1 MTGMER
7 NSDIVVMSSYAPLL
21 TNVNPGGSQ
30 WDTDLIGYDA
40 MRSYGSPSYYAQ
52 VLFSGHHGDEILN
65 ASMPE
70 TPVRLF
76 ESVTRD
82 TETGT
87 IYLKLVNATDM
98 ARTVQVQL
106 LHHGHAA
113 AGPAKMYVLTA
124 ASTEATNSIGDP
136 EHIVPAEC
144 SLRPLG
150 SEFALPLAP
159 LSINV
164 VELPMSH

>member
-1 MTGMER
+1 MER

-21 TNVNPGGSQ
+21 TNVNPGGLQ

-65 ASMPE
+65 ASMPDA
-70 TPVRLF
+70 PVRLF
-76 ESVTRD
+76 QSVTRD
-82 TETGT
+82 AKTGT
-87 IYLKLVNATDM
+87 VYLKLVNASDLP
-98 ARTVQVQL
+98 RTVNVRLQ
-106 LHHGHAA
+106 HGGRSA
-113 AGPAKMYVLTA
+113 AGSATLYLLTA

-136 EHIVPAEC
+136 AHIVPSER
-144 SLRPLG
+144 SIGTLGNEFPLH
-150 SEFALPLAP
+150 LAP

-164 VELPMSH
+164 VELPVGR